1 MSDLGELFVRLC
13 AIGALLYIAVALLTD
28 PASFVRMID
37 SLATEVRAFE
47 ERLRGP
53 FRVRPAYF
61 QRPINLSRKQSIV
74 LQGAGVILIAISLL
88 AIAA

>member
-13 AIGALLYIAVALLTD
+13 AIGPLLYIAVALLMD

-37 SLATEVRAFE
+37 DLATEVRSFE

-53 FRVRPAYF
+53 FRVRPAYS
-61 QRPINLSRKQSIV
+61 QRTGNLSRKQSIA
-74 LQGAGVILIAISLL
+74 LQGAGVILIAVSLL

>member
-13 AIGALLYIAVALLTD
+13 AIGPLLYIAVALLMD

-37 SLATEVRAFE
+37 DLATEVRSFE

-53 FRVRPAYF
+53 FRVRPAYS
-61 QRPINLSRKQSIV
+61 QRTGNLSRKQRIV
-74 LQGAGVILIAISLL
+74 LQGAGVILIAVSLL